1 MPYAIS
7 LLTRPTSV
15 DRPTSFAKR
24 SYMRRDIQGLR
35 AFAVIV
41 VILDHLFAW
50 PSGGFVGVD
59 VFFVISGFL
68 ITGHLMREW
77 EKTGSISFLDFYKG
91 RVKRIM
97 PAATLMLL
105 VTVGVSALL
114 LNSSRATSVL
124 WDGVWATLFAG
135 NWRFAA
141 SGTDYFQADG
151 PVSPLQHFWSLGVE
165 EQFYFAWPWIM
176 LLALGMAA
184 RSRKTRFHPRVVAAL
199 ILAVLSIASFSWA
212 IFETANSPSTAY
224 FSTFSRAWELG
235 VGALVA
241 LAVPIFV
248 RLNYGIRP
256 FCAWVGILGM
266 IVSIFFIDSSQAFPA
281 PTALLP
287 VVSTALVIIAGT
299 GGDQR
304 RIYVLTNPLAGYIG
318 NISYSLYLWH
328 FPVIIL
334 GEVFYPDRG
343 IIYYIIVFTAIC
355 IFSIFAY
362 HLVEDAIRKSSWLL
376 PRNSRKKK
384 SSTVFTRRYIN
395 VALGFLAVVTLS
407 AVAIAV
413 IPNTTAMVDS
423 AASLTSGVTDEA
435 TSGAS
440 AESPTGPEVL
450 EMQKKLRAALAST
463 TWPKTDPSLDE
474 AIGSPQA
481 APEVFFCGMPGKFAL
496 PECTFGNQSAT
507 KTAILLGNS
516 AAMTFALPLIEA
528 LGEDW
533 KVVVHAGFGCPFSSV
548 YIPSADEDIAA
559 DCGVRNKATND
570 LIADVKADAV
580 FIMDSYTPHQIE
592 GAKKPMSATEWTES
606 VYAAVEEFKSET
618 LKVVLLSPPPRG
630 GNLAECYTNV
640 ATPKDCVSQPDKY
653 WMDVRAADMAS
664 ANQRGAIYIDTLDLF
679 CVNRVCPSFAGGVP
693 MKSDGTHMTIEYGQM
708 IVPGFREILATAAV
722 L

>member
-1 MPYAIS
+1 MPLA
-7 LLTRPTSV
+7 LLTRPASV
-15 DRPTSFAKR
+15 GQPTTPAKR

-35 AFAVIV
+35 AFAVIA

-77 EKTGSISFLDFYKG
+77 EKTGRISFLAFYKG

-97 PAATLMLL
+97 PAATLVLL

-114 LNSSRATSVL
+114 LNSSRAASVL

-141 SGTDYFQADG
+141 SGTDYFQANG

-176 LLALGMAA
+176 FLALALVA
-184 RSRKTRFHPRVVAAL
+184 RSGKTRFRPRVVAAL
-199 ILAVLSIASFSWA
+199 TLAVMSVASFSWA
-212 IFETANSPSTAY
+212 MFETVHSPSTAY

-248 RLNYGIRP
+248 RLNHGIRP
-256 FCAWVGILGM
+256 LCAWVGIAGM
-266 IVSIFFIDSSQAFPA
+266 VASVFVIDSSQAFPA
-281 PTALLP
+281 PTALVP
-287 VVSTALVIIAGT
+287 VLATALVIIAGT

-304 RIYVLTNPLAGYIG
+304 RLYVLTNPAAGYIG

-328 FPVIIL
+328 FPIIIL

-343 IIYYIIVFTAIC
+343 IAYYAVVLIAIC
-355 IFSIFAY
+355 IFSVFAY
-362 HLVEDAIRKSSWLL
+362 HLVEDAIRKSSWLS
-376 PRNSRKKK
+376 PRNSRRKK
-384 SSTVFTRRYIN
+384 SSTVFTRSYLN

-413 IPNTTAMVDS
+413 VPNTTAELES
-423 AASLTSGVTDEA
+423 ATGLTAGVTDEA
-435 TSGAS
+435 TSGPS
-440 AESPTGPEVL
+440 VESLTGPEVS
-450 EMQKKLRAALAST
+450 EVQKKLRAALAST
-463 TWPKTDPSLDE
+463 TWPETDPSLDE

-481 APEVFFCGMPGKFAL
+481 APEVSFCGMPGKFAL
-496 PECTFGNQSAT
+496 AECTFGNQLAP
-507 KTAILLGNS
+507 KTAVLLGNS
-516 AAMTFALPLIEA
+516 AAMTFALPLTQA

-559 DCGVRNKATND
+559 DCGARNIATKD
-570 LIADVKADAV
+570 LIADVNADAV
-580 FIMDSYTPHQIE
+580 FIMDSYTPHQME
-592 GAKKPMSATEWTES
+592 GAKEPMSPTEWTES
-606 VYAAVEEFKSET
+606 VFAAVEEFKSDT

-640 ATPKDCVSQPDKY
+640 ATPNDCVSQPDKY
-653 WMDVRAADMAS
+653 WKDVRAADMAA
-664 ANQRGAIYIDTLDLF
+664 ANQRGAIYVDTLDLF
-679 CVNRVCPSFAGGVP
+679 CVNSACPSFAGGVP
-693 MKSDGTHMTIEYGQM
+693 MKSDGTHMTIEYGEM
-708 IVPGFREILATAAV
+708 IVPGLREILATAAV